1 MCNYEKV
8 TKTYKIRNRK
18 GVNKWK
24 SGKISKVMN
33 GLYQISNLGR
43 VKSLKYRKSNEER
56 ILVLNGAAKHGYYMV
71 GLCKN
76 HKRKYTTVHRLVA
89 EAFIPNPENKP
100 QINHKDEN
108 RRNNHIDNLEW
119 VTAKENLNY
128 GSHNEKM
135 TDTMHKVLSHRVLC
149 VETGQIYN
157 SMKEAARKTGVSLS
171 GISLACKNHPIRDSR
186 GYWYTPKTAGGYHW
200 EIIPK
205 IEKKED
211 K

>member
-18 GVNKWK
+18 GVYKWK

-108 RRNNHIDNLEW
+108 RRNNHVDNLEW

-186 GYWYTPKTAGGYHW
+186 GHWYTPKTAGSYHW

-211 K
+211 E